1 MPSIEGLDPTL
12 QTIGTLLFVAIVAI
26 FSGWSLVFGKKP
38 AKSETKEFSMA
49 GQLADMGPVK
59 ELVEDVGLLIQQM
72 VRTNVVLERLATAF
86 EERIEAEETQEK
98 IEEKA
103 QALFE
108 RRLAQERDAAE
119 PPRRPPRK
127 TE

>member
-12 QTIGTLLFVAIVAI
+12 QTIGTLLFVAVVAI

-38 AKSETKEFSMA
+38 AKTETKEFSMA
-49 GQLADMGPVK
+49 GQLADMGPIR
-59 ELVEDVGLLIQQM
+59 ELVEGVGLLVQQM
-72 VRTNVVLERLATAF
+72 IRTNVVLERLATTF
-86 EERIEAEETQEK
+86 EDRIEAEETQEK

-108 RRLAQERDAAE
+108 RRLAQDREATD